1 LIESF
6 IYIECSI
13 RITLYSVRLQKM
25 KAIQIYPKEE
35 EKKLIQQACE
45 QVGLKVAPFI
55 RSCAVKEARSILKQK
70 EAVSNGN

>member
-1 LIESF
+1 
-6 IYIECSI
+6 
-13 RITLYSVRLQKM
+13 M